1 MSVGKSLAQLGKIV
15 PKNSALFLCDMQE
28 KFRPS
33 IKYFNEIVFN
43 SNRLLQAA
51 KLLNVPVFCTEQYP
65 KGIKSKLV
73 MHNIPGI
80 CSMDLKKYK
89 MCEWFVL
96 HRIGKNCTG
105 TGDRKCRC
113 KGNRKDAIFYVP

>member
-1 MSVGKSLAQLGKIV
+1 MYSAKTLQKRSKMSVGKSLAQLGKMV

-51 KLLNVPVFCTEQYP
+51 KLLNMPVFCTEQYP
-65 KGIKSKLV
+65 KGIKLS
-73 MHNIPGI
+73 
-80 CSMDLKKYK
+80 S
-89 MCEWFVL
+89 
-96 HRIGKNCTG
+96 R
-105 TGDRKCRC
+105 
-113 KGNRKDAIFYVP
+113 